1 MRILLEKRKSKCV
14 IGVMLALLCPLICAV
29 AGGSTKAGFILMA
42 MVMVVAFLRLD
53 IINHTVLTCAYVLC
67 FILFPFLT
75 FVLGQ
80 IMQSVTIFTVSPTR
94 ILINMGIFLT
104 IQLIVLVV
112 SARIRLSII
121 VGQFV
126 PLIFML
132 ANAYVLLFRGNA
144 LTPAD
149 FLSVQT
155 AANVAAEYNFT
166 PTATMVYALML
177 AMISVLFLFCLPELQ
192 IKRNRY
198 DLTIQ
203 LAIAFMCVVWTVFG
217 STQFQSKHW
226 ANNGSTYNGF
236 VFNFILQLKE
246 AFVAEPKGY
255 SNDVIEMLE
264 SGYSEGSD
272 NSTST
277 PDIIVIRD
285 ESFADLDVF
294 GNDLCTNAEVTPFVD
309 SLQENTVRGYLY
321 ASVFGGST
329 ANSEYE
335 FLSGNTMAFLPW
347 GSIVYQQFFSED
359 AYSLV
364 SVLKEKGYDCAAM
377 HPYFAN
383 GWLRES
389 VYPAMGFDDTRFLED
404 FPQEQLVREY
414 VSDQEMFEYI
424 IDYHEKHD
432 EDTPLFLFGVTM
444 QNHGGYT
451 YEGPNYE
458 STIKLEGYTR
468 DYPET
473 EQYLSLIHETDKA
486 VQYLIEYFESINRD
500 VVIAF
505 FGDHM
510 PQIENEFYEELNGSA
525 FDTLDE
531 QMRKQMVPFFVWTN
545 YDSEEREV
553 PCSSINYLPIYV
565 LEAAGISLPPYFQF
579 LKQTESVIP
588 AINAY
593 GYYSQEHDGF
603 LTIEEA
609 SGAEAEAIKAYE
621 LLQYNNI
628 FDDENCSAV
637 FFEP

>member
-1 MRILLEKRKSKCV
+1 M
-14 IGVMLALLCPLICAV
+14 
-29 AGGSTKAGFILMA
+29 T
-42 MVMVVAFLRLD
+42 MVMVVAFLRLE
-53 IINHTVLTCAYVLC
+53 IINHTVLTCAYILC

-126 PLIFML
+126 PLLFML

-149 FLSVQT
+149 FRSVQT

-203 LAIAFMCVVWTVFG
+203 LAIAFMCVVQTVFG
-217 STQFQSKHW
+217 STQFQSMHW
-226 ANNGSTYNGF
+226 AYSGSTYNGF

-246 AFVAEPKGY
+246 VFIDEPEGY
-255 SNDVIEMLE
+255 SSEEIELLE
-264 SGYSEGSD
+264 SCFEVEREDDIESGH
-272 NSTST
+272 
-277 PDIIVIRD
+277 PDIIVIMD
-285 ESFADLDVF
+285 ESFSDFSVF
-294 GNDLCTNAEVTPFVD
+294 CDGPTTNKEVTPFIN
-309 SLQENTVRGYLY
+309 SLYENTVRGYLY

-347 GSIVYQQFFSED
+347 GSIVYQQFFSEE

-364 SVLKEKGYDCAAM
+364 SVLKEKGYDCTAM

-389 VYPAMGFDDTRFLED
+389 VYPVMGFDDTRFLED
-404 FPQEQLVREY
+404 FPQEQLIREY

-486 VQYLIEYFESINRD
+486 VQYLIEYYESIDRD

-553 PCSSINYLPIYV
+553 PCSSINYLPVYV
-565 LEAAGISLPPYFQF
+565 LEAAGMDLSA
-579 LKQTESVIP
+579 SVFSVP
-588 AINAY
+588 EADRKCDSRN
-593 GYYSQEHDGF
+593 QCLRLL
-603 LTIEEA
+603 LT
-609 SGAEAEAIKAYE
+609 GA
-621 LLQYNNI
+621 
-628 FDDENCSAV
+628 
-637 FFEP
+637 

>member
-277 PDIIVIRD
+277 PDIIVIMD

-458 STIKLEGYTR
+458 STIKLEGYTH

>member
-1 MRILLEKRKSKCV
+1 
-14 IGVMLALLCPLICAV
+14 
-29 AGGSTKAGFILMA
+29 
-42 MVMVVAFLRLD
+42 
-53 IINHTVLTCAYVLC
+53 
-67 FILFPFLT
+67 
-75 FVLGQ
+75 
-80 IMQSVTIFTVSPTR
+80 
-94 ILINMGIFLT
+94 
-104 IQLIVLVV
+104 
-112 SARIRLSII
+112 
-121 VGQFV
+121 
-126 PLIFML
+126 
-132 ANAYVLLFRGNA
+132 
-144 LTPAD
+144 
-149 FLSVQT
+149 
-155 AANVAAEYNFT
+155 
-166 PTATMVYALML
+166 
-177 AMISVLFLFCLPELQ
+177 
-192 IKRNRY
+192 
-198 DLTIQ
+198 
-203 LAIAFMCVVWTVFG
+203 
-217 STQFQSKHW
+217 
-226 ANNGSTYNGF
+226 
-236 VFNFILQLKE
+236 
-246 AFVAEPKGY
+246 
-255 SNDVIEMLE
+255 
-264 SGYSEGSD
+264 
-272 NSTST
+272 
-277 PDIIVIRD
+277 
-285 ESFADLDVF
+285 
-294 GNDLCTNAEVTPFVD
+294 
-309 SLQENTVRGYLY
+309 
-321 ASVFGGST
+321 
-329 ANSEYE
+329 
-335 FLSGNTMAFLPW
+335 MAFLPW

>member
-277 PDIIVIRD
+277 PDIIVIMD